1 MSEFVSPEKKPQKA
15 IKQKL
20 FLSQICT
27 TVSMYVVGYMKQ
39 DHQGNALLP
48 LSSIQKKSDIEAAF
62 DVCTKISILIL
73 SFNIQENEQLIFIS
87 ITKAFTSNRSN
98 KKNMLK
104 MSN

>member
-48 LSSIQKKSDIEAAF
+48 LSSIQ
-62 DVCTKISILIL
+62 
-73 SFNIQENEQLIFIS
+73 
-87 ITKAFTSNRSN
+87 
-98 KKNMLK
+98 
-104 MSN
+104 